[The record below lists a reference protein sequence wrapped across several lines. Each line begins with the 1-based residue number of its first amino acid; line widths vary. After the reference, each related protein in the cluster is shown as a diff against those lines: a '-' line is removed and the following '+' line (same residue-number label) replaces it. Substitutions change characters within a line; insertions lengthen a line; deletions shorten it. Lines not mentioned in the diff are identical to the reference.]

1 MLVQY
6 SGWMTTALA
15 FLAFFAA
22 IFWTAVVMLPIRP
35 AATRERLDAAETP
48 PVTADFSAITVLI
61 PARNEA
67 GTIARTLSTMRQQSA
82 GLAVVVIDDQSTDKT
97 AQIVTSQP
105 GDIRLV
111 AGTPT
116 PPGWLGKVWALEQGL
131 PAIKTPLVLL
141 LDADI
146 ELAPGFVASLQE
158 KLELE
163 QLALVSVMA
172 RLRTSS
178 AWERLLVPA
187 YVYFFKLLYPFAL
200 VNSQHSRVAAAAG
213 GCMLARKAA
222 LAQIGGFTAL
232 RGSIIDDCALAG
244 LIKRAGHPIWLG
256 LTNSVR
262 SIRPYETLTD
272 FWNLVARSAFAE
284 LRFSIGRLLVC
295 TAGMLILFCVPPI
308 APFVVR
314 GTSRYAAIVAGVAM
328 LVSYLPVLRF
338 HALNPAR
345 VLTLPLVA
353 IGYLAM
359 TWNSALRYW
368 FGKPTLWKDRAYRKI
383 GHY

>member
-6 SGWMTTALA
+6 SGWMTTALV

-22 IFWTAVVMLPIRP
+22 IFWTAVVVLPIRP
-35 AATRERLDAAETP
+35 AATGEKLDVTQTP

-67 GTIARTLSTMRQQSA
+67 GTIARTLSTVRQQSA
-82 GLAVVVIDDQSTDKT
+82 ELAVVVIDDQSTDQT
-97 AQIVTSQP
+97 AQIVANEP
-105 GDIRLV
+105 GAIRLV
-111 AGTPT
+111 GGTPT
-116 PPGWLGKVWALEQGL
+116 PSGWLGKVWALEQGL
-131 PAIKTPLVLL
+131 AAVKTPLILL

-158 KLELE
+158 KLQLE

-178 AWERLLVPA
+178 VWERLLVPA
-187 YVYFFKLLYPFAL
+187 YIYFFKLLYPFAL

-213 GCMLARKAA
+213 GCILLRKTA
-222 LAQIGGFTAL
+222 LTQIGGFTAL

-244 LIKRAGHPIWLG
+244 LIKRAGNPIWLG
-256 LTNSVR
+256 LTNSVI
-262 SIRPYETLTD
+262 SIRPYQTLSD

-284 LRFSIGRLLVC
+284 LKFSIGRLVAC
-295 TAGMLILFCVPPI
+295 TAGVLILFCVPII

-314 GTSRYAAIVAGVAM
+314 GTARYVAIVAAVAM

-338 HALNPAR
+338 YSLNPAR

-383 GHY
+383 GDY